1 VLVIDSIMKTREAA
15 MKQIHTLKYACALVL
30 AALSSMS
37 FNAYAEE
44 APAAAVEPTP
54 DWTFP
59 MSVSLVSDYIFRG
72 QSQTWGRP
80 AAQFAFEADHK
91 SGFYAG
97 FFLSNVSDH
106 WLPGAKVETD
116 LYGGYRGKLTED
128 VGFDVGGI
136 YYMYPGADWDES
148 AFDGFNASNKV
159 DTFEAYAALTYKW
172 LTFKTGI
179 TLNEYFGWST
189 NNSPVNGGFAG
200 DLDAGV
206 TGDTSGSYFFELN
219 AAYEV
224 VPTWTVSGQ
233 IGRQEINNS
242 KGLDITY
249 YKAGVTKALPHGFS
263 LGAFYSGSNEPDA
276 YEDFISLDNARSDSD
291 IARDTV
297 FVTLTKSF

>member
-1 VLVIDSIMKTREAA
+1 
-15 MKQIHTLKYACALVL
+15 MKQTHTLKYACALVL
-30 AALSSMS
+30 AALSPMS
-37 FNAYAEE
+37 FNAYAED
-44 APAAAVEPTP
+44 APAAAAEPTP

-116 LYGGYRGKLTED
+116 LYGGFRGKLTED
-128 VGFDVGGI
+128 IGFDVGGI

-224 VPTWTVSGQ
+224 VPSWTVSGQ

-291 IARDTV
+291 IAKDTV

>member
-1 VLVIDSIMKTREAA
+1 MKLKLISLTLLGTLSAASGAAFAEDAPAVEAPVA
-15 MKQIHTLKYACALVL
+15 
-30 AALSSMS
+30 
-37 FNAYAEE
+37 E
-44 APAAAVEPTP
+44 APAP
-54 DWTFP
+54 DWSFP

-72 QSQTWGRP
+72 QSQTWGKP
-80 AAQFAFEADHK
+80 AAQFSIEAAHK

-106 WLPGAKVETD
+106 WLPGANVETD
-116 LYGGYRGKLTED
+116 LYAGFRGTLPGAASA
-128 VGFDVGGI
+128 VGFDVGAI

-148 AFDGFNASNKV
+148 AFNPPRFPEGTTRSNRLN
-159 DTFEAYAALTYKW
+159 TGEAYAALTYKW

-179 TLNEYFGWST
+179 TFTEYFGWNT
-189 NNSPVNGGFAG
+189 NNSGVGIGFAG

-219 AAYEV
+219 GAYEV

-263 LGAFYSGSNEPDA
+263 LGAFYSGTNEPDA
-276 YEDFISLDNARSDSD
+276 YEDFLSLRNTTSDSD
-291 IARDTV
+291 IAKDTV

>member
-1 VLVIDSIMKTREAA
+1 MNSNCSKKKMCVLA
-15 MKQIHTLKYACALVL
+15 L
-30 AALSSMS
+30 AALVSISS
-37 FNAYAEE
+37 NAYAEE

-72 QSQTWGRP
+72 QSQTWGKP
-80 AAQFAFEADHK
+80 AAQFAVEAVHK
-91 SGFYAG
+91 SGFYGG
-97 FFLSNVSDH
+97 FFASNVSDH

-116 LYGGYRGKLTED
+116 LYGGYRGKFTDDLA
-128 VGFDVGGI
+128 FDVGGI

-148 AFDGFNASNKV
+148 VFDGFNDSNKV

-179 TLNEYFGWST
+179 TLNEYFGWNT

-276 YEDFISLDNARSDSD
+276 YEDFLSLDNGRSDSD

-297 FVTLTKSF
+297 FVSLTKSF